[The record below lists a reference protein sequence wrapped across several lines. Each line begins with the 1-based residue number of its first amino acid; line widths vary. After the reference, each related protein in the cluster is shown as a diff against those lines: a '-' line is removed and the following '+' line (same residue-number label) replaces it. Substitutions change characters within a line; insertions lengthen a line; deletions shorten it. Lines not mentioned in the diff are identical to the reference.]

1 MTKPMNEEER
11 FEARDRARWKA
22 DDKAYAR
29 LCRRMDKAE
38 NQIGELCRDGQ
49 QVFYVFPVGGKYHE
63 GTQAS
68 LIDYLIRNRF
78 V

>member
-1 MTKPMNEEER
+1 MTKPMSEEHR

-29 LCRRMDKAE
+29 LCKRMDKAE
-38 NQIGELCRDGQ
+38 GMIGELCRDGRK
-49 QVFYVFPVGGKYHE
+49 VFYVFPVGGKYRE
-63 GTQAS
+63 GAPAELTR
-68 LIDYLIRNRF
+68 YLIRNRF